1 MVKETYRKLDEK
13 IKELNSTRVFKKIT
27 PKGTIDWYI
36 KWFSSV
42 VILFGMTLTSLDI
55 HPMNLWFHAVG
66 VAGWFIVGMIWHD
79 RALVMLN
86 AVAFFI
92 FTSGLIA
99 YYYTGA

>member
-55 HPMNLWFHAVG
+55 HPMNLC
-66 VAGWFIVGMIWHD
+66 FI
-79 RALVMLN
+79 L
-86 AVAFFI
+86 
-92 FTSGLIA
+92 
-99 YYYTGA
+99 